1 MTNVGLFCYNVMEF
15 DIKNTGATYQILVN
29 KVFKPLIGRIM
40 EVYVDDMI
48 TKSKD
53 PAEHTRYLDEI
64 FKLLSKYK
72 MKLN

>member
-1 MTNVGLFCYNVMEF
+1 MEF
-15 DIKNTGATYQILVN
+15 DLKNTGATYKILVN

-53 PAEHTRYLDEI
+53 PAEHTRHLDEI